1 MLDSRFSK
9 RIRIT
14 NSLVAELWGLR
25 DGFMLCCS
33 LNISSLVVELD
44 AKSIV
49 HVLGNS
55 SYVNNIVSLILD
67 DCRLL
72 VSRIQQIMI
81 KHCFRQ
87 ANQCANSL
95 ARMSISQDFEFSSL
109 DSLPMDIA
117 IVFEDELN
125 EMYSIRICPKPIV
138 AP

>member
-1 MLDSRFSK
+1 MDWDHKQFCCRM
-9 RIRIT
+9 
-14 NSLVAELWGLR
+14 WGLK
-25 DGFMLCCS
+25 DGLMLCCS

>member
-1 MLDSRFSK
+1 
-9 RIRIT
+9 
-14 NSLVAELWGLR
+14 
-25 DGFMLCCS
+25 MLCCS

-81 KHCFRQ
+81 KHCFHQ

-138 AP
+138 AL